1 MSKSPF
7 ALENKTVLVTGA
19 SRGIGRAIAEGFRDH
34 GAIVYGTGRAP
45 ASIEW
50 MAGAGIQGRAADV
63 TAAGAVATVIDEIVA
78 KHGRLDCL
86 LNNAGIASNTP
97 SGSMK
102 EDEMEQII
110 NTNFKGVFR
119 ACQAYYK
126 AQRRSG
132 GVIVNTAS
140 ILGLI
145 GTPLAGVYCGTKGA
159 VIQVTRALAIEWA
172 SAGFRV
178 NAIAPGF
185 IDTDMTEMIKKRP
198 SILEKMVSGI
208 PLGRMGKPEDI
219 VGAALY
225 LASDLS
231 AYVTGQV
238 LVVDGGVTAM

>member
-1 MSKSPF
+1 MSVPLISF
-7 ALENKTVLVTGA
+7 ENKTILITGA
-19 SRGIGRAIAEGFRDH
+19 SRGIGRAIAEGFGRH
-34 GAIVYGTGRAP
+34 GATVYGTARAE
-45 ASIEW
+45 SSLDW
-50 MAGAGIQGRAADV
+50 MAAAGMHGRAADV
-63 TAAGAVATVIDEIVA
+63 SQPGAVAAVIEEIVA
-78 KHGRLDCL
+78 RHGRLDCL
-86 LNNAGIASNTP
+86 LNNAGVASNTP
-97 SGSMK
+97 SGGMK
-102 EDEMEQII
+102 EGEMDMII

-132 GVIVNTAS
+132 GVIINMAS
-140 ILGLI
+140 VLGLV
-145 GTPLAGVYCGTKGA
+145 GAPLAGVYCGTKGA
-159 VIQVTRALAIEWA
+159 VIQTTRALAVEWA

-198 SILEKMVSGI
+198 AVREKLLGQI
-208 PLGRMGKPEDI
+208 PMNRMGQPEDI

-231 AYVTGQV
+231 SYVTGHV